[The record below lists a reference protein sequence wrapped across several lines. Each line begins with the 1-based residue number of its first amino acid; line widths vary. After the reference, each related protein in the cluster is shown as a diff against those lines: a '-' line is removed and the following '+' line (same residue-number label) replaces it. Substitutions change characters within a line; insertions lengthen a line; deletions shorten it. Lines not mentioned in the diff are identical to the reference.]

1 MVGGGKEAWWSM
13 VVCDEGIIIPLVI
26 IDCCMGRAD

>member
-13 VVCDEGIIIPLVI
+13 VVCDEGIMITLVNI
-26 IDCCMGRAD
+26 HCCRGRAD